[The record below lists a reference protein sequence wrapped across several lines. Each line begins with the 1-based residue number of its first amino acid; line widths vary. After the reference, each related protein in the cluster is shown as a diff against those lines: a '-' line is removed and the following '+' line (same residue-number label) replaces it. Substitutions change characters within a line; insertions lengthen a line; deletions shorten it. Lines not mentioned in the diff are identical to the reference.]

1 MSEQS
6 VWWSPPRGDCFKV
19 NVDGATFSKQKATG
33 LGVVIRDDKGRV
45 EAALS
50 RRIEVPLGAVEA
62 EAKAWEA
69 GLLFAKD
76 VDVHEIVLEGDSLVI
91 YNALCGACP
100 LWLQL
105 SWDARSMYGV

>member
-1 MSEQS
+1 M
-6 VWWSPPRGDCFKV
+6 WWSPPCGDCFKV

-33 LGVVIRDDKGRV
+33 LGVVIRDDRGRV

-62 EAKAWEA
+62 EAKASEA